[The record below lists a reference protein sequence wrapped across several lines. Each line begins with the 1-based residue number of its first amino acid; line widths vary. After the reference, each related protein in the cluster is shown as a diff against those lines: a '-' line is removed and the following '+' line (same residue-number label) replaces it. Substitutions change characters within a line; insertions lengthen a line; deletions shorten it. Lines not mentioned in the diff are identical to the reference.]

1 MNAMIRKFLAP
12 FFDPQAEGIAAPA
25 LAASEAAP
33 VTEHPTI
40 ILAGDI
46 KLAHLESQEEAHY
59 IHIEPSE
66 FPVLSLGP
74 KPHYS
79 VYKGLREQH
88 LNTACQA
95 VEKYLTY
102 AFSIDA
108 LENDVY
114 SQKIIRKTLRYF
126 LIRYW
131 DMPSSAKHHHAYPW
145 GHLCHCLEV
154 AIGMAK
160 QGSRWT
166 PFTRHGIDEVKRSR
180 YRGLVTVFYFLQGLM
195 HDSYKLFQ
203 YVITAHL
210 SPSHAEEFSPL
221 ERGGNVLD
229 FKLKHGGNCIEGWKA
244 LNGDYSRYNVLEFLT
259 LFPHS
264 AMRDMPADVFYH
276 AIFSFFDYK
285 NDDIDIMSAVKD
297 VQRTGGTVENL
308 RGMMHEY
315 FSTKKTG
322 RSQTQNTVFYVNDK
336 YIVVDA
342 KLFFNDMPV
351 TVLHPE
357 TQSFIKYLEFSNL
370 IKMVHGTVFKI
381 KTTPWFKG
389 DDGGYKKLEA
399 KELAFLSREII
410 RHVPSDLLTGIKTL
424 VFTSAAQSELAPIA
438 EEIASS
444 IIDHQL
450 LAGEESEGKEGKKPK
465 GKTSTKKE
473 EQEATANPAPDASPA
488 AANPA
493 PAKDD
498 FPPAPSPEQLLAE
511 KMQALCAGTNM
522 VTRGNDPIAAPSLSA
537 PPVPS
542 AEAKPAEPPVS
553 PEWDKIFASI
563 LSTVKTQDYLGKDA
577 WIFMQDS
584 DLYLEK
590 KGLFT
595 ALGKQNGE
603 SIASAAQG
611 KIIAQL
617 CESNILDAKFVR
629 LVHSVE
635 YSSKTRQNVATQ
647 HTGCFFKV
655 ISAELRATIKL
666 N

>member
-1 MNAMIRKFLAP
+1 MNIVHKFLAP
-12 FFDPQAEGIAAPA
+12 FLDPKSEGIPAPA
-25 LAASEAAP
+25 LAAPNAATI
-33 VTEHPTI
+33 TEQPT
-40 ILAGDI
+40 LTLSGDI
-46 KLAHLESQEEAHY
+46 KLAHLESQEEASY
-59 IHIEPSE
+59 IHIEPSD
-66 FPVLSLGP
+66 FPVLPLGP
-74 KPHYS
+74 KPHHS

-88 LNTACQA
+88 LSAACQA

-131 DMPSSAKHHHAYPW
+131 DMPSSAKHHHAYSW

-210 SPSHAEEFSPL
+210 SPTHAEEFSPL

-322 RSQTQNTVFYVNDK
+322 RSQTQNTVFYINDK
-336 YIVVDA
+336 YIAVDA
-342 KLFFNDMPV
+342 KHFFNDMPA

-370 IKMVHGTVFKI
+370 IKMVHGTVFKV

-389 DDGGYKKLEA
+389 DDSGYKKLEA

-410 RHVPSDLLTGIKTL
+410 RHVPPDLLTGIKTL

-438 EEIASS
+438 DEIASS

-450 LAGEESEGKEGKKPK
+450 LVGEDSEEKGEEKKPK
-465 GKTSTKKE
+465 GKISTKKE
-473 EQEATANPAPDASPA
+473 EQEPAHPAPKAPPA
-488 AANPA
+488 AVSPA
-493 PAKDD
+493 PAEGG
-498 FPPAPSPEQLLAE
+498 FPPAPSTEQLLAE
-511 KMQALCAGTNM
+511 KMQTLCAGANM
-522 VTRGNDPIAAPSLSA
+522 VTRGSDPVSAPSLSA
-537 PPVPS
+537 PPAPS
-542 AEAKPAEPPVS
+542 AATKTAEQPTS
-553 PEWDKIFASI
+553 PEWDKILASI

-577 WIFMQDS
+577 WMFMQDS

-595 ALGKQNGE
+595 ALSKQNGE
-603 SIASAAQG
+603 SIALAAQG

-617 CESNILDAKFVR
+617 CEKGILDAKFVR

-635 YSSKTRQNVATQ
+635 YNSKTRQNVATQ
-647 HTGCFFKV
+647 HTGCFFKLV
-655 ISAELRATIKL
+655 SAELRATIKL
-666 N
+666 S